1 MTKPLKS
8 TGLADVA
15 NAELVG
21 ELAAGDDFGIPS
33 SERQRQQEQEKMAT
47 MLAQVSKARRA
58 AQALAA
64 QEASAR
70 IAAQVQ
76 LEIEATRRAKQ
87 AATAAAAQARADVQ
101 REATRRANEARIAA
115 QVQLELEATRR
126 ANEAAAA
133 AQARADAEAEL
144 AARED
149 ARDRSLRNST
159 LTTTPATGHPLA
171 AVTMNPV
178 FVGHTSQV
186 AASTSDFGG
195 PKGSVYYHGAM
206 AKNLANEVLLDGE
219 DSWDE
224 AAGKFLLRD
233 KLDAPGVF
241 ILSVVHR
248 DRIVH
253 NLVGMDTATSR
264 WRLNRKPLPPRVASF
279 DNVLEYLRTKH
290 SAWPCVLTRGV
301 TQDAVVS
308 THVHARTPPRSQ
320 LAAANVEAN
329 YSSVAASLACSV
341 VDALQNLEEDNDLTA
356 ADRAIEAWQRKQRG
370 EEAETSAAGYMSVG
384 AREEPEPLLTH
395 YHHGLLTKLRAEEL
409 LLANSGHNANGKFLL
424 RDYAQEAGAHIVSVV
439 FQGRVV
445 HGLCAIGYD
454 ESVEDNV
461 WTVNEK
467 PLPTFVTT
475 VKQVVAFLRDRQTW
489 WPCALTEGVKK

>member
-1 MTKPLKS
+1 
-8 TGLADVA
+8 
-15 NAELVG
+15 
-21 ELAAGDDFGIPS
+21 
-33 SERQRQQEQEKMAT
+33 
-47 MLAQVSKARRA
+47 
-58 AQALAA
+58 
-64 QEASAR
+64 
-70 IAAQVQ
+70 
-76 LEIEATRRAKQ
+76 
-87 AATAAAAQARADVQ
+87 
-101 REATRRANEARIAA
+101 
-115 QVQLELEATRR
+115 
-126 ANEAAAA
+126 
-133 AQARADAEAEL
+133 
-144 AARED
+144 
-149 ARDRSLRNST
+149 
-159 LTTTPATGHPLA
+159 
-171 AVTMNPV
+171 MNPV

-186 AASTSDFGG
+186 AASASDFGG

-329 YSSVAASLACSV
+329 YSSVAASLACPV